1 MGHAGFVHLR
11 LQSAY
16 SMLEGAVQPGALAQ
30 ACAEAGMPAGALC
43 DRGNMF
49 AAMDWSAAAK
59 DAGLQPIMGALLPI
73 ERPGT
78 RTATARPVI
87 DWLPCLAQD
96 MDGYHNL
103 VRLVSAAHL
112 EADGHEAPLLRLDQL
127 EGRTGGLIAL
137 TGGAE
142 GWLTRLIAEGQPV
155 APAAD
160 ALAAL
165 FGDRLYVEISRAGDP
180 VERRAEA
187 GLLALASAR
196 GWPLVATN
204 PVKFLEPEGH
214 GAHDILLCIAGSTYV
229 DAEDRPRSNP
239 EHWLKDADAMRALF
253 ADLPE
258 AIENTLVVAQR
269 CAVMAPARKPI
280 LPHLE
285 GGAEAEE
292 ARLVAEAEAGLAAR
306 LALLGN
312 EGEAAAPYGERL
324 AYELGVIR
332 SMGFAGYFLIV
343 AEFIGWAKAE
353 GVPVGPGRGSGAG
366 SVVAWAL
373 KITDLDPLANGL
385 LFERFLNPDR
395 VSMPDFD
402 IDFCED
408 RREEVIRHV
417 QSLYGREQVAQIITF
432 GKMKARAVVKDVG
445 RVLQMPYGQ
454 MDRLAKMIPNH
465 PTDPW
470 TLARALGLGRD
481 KDDNPYEGVPELLA
495 ERERDAKVRRL
506 LDVALQLEGL
516 PRHSSTHAAGVVIGD
531 RPLSELVP
539 MYRDPRSDMPVT
551 QFEMKAVEK
560 AGLVKFDFLGLKTL
574 SVLARAAALLAA
586 RGIVVDWQRL
596 GLDDADVYR
605 LIAEGDTV
613 GVFQFESEGMR
624 RALSQVR
631 PDCFADIVALGAL
644 YRPGPMDNIP
654 SYALRKAGRE
664 KVELL
669 HERMEPI
676 LRETNGIIVYQ
687 EQVMQIARE
696 LAGYSL
702 GEADLLRRAMGK
714 KIHAEMVAQKAR
726 FAEGAATNGIEPAT
740 AEAIFELV
748 LKFANYGFNKSHAAA
763 YAVVSYQTAW
773 LKTHH
778 RAEFYVASMDYDID
792 NTDRLAVFVDDARRA
807 GLNVLPP
814 CINASEARFSVEDG
828 AVRYGL
834 AGLKSVGA
842 KAMEAVVA
850 ARGDAPFASLA
861 DFAARVDP
869 GLLNRRQLEALISA
883 GAFDAVEPNRAG
895 AHAMAAAILGTAQR
909 LSAERESAQVALF
922 GLDEGPAL
930 GLSLPDVEWTLAE
943 RLAAE
948 KEAFGFYFSGHP
960 IDGWAAL
967 VEARGAMTMAACE
980 ALPAPPSG
988 GRQAVTMAGLI
999 KEVKWLTSNNNRPQ
1013 RGHLKAV
1020 SDRYLAVTL
1029 SDRSGQFRA
1038 TCSSPETQER
1048 LERLAREDPLVLL
1061 QAELAWREGE
1071 DAPRVRIHGAASLAE
1086 LARRA
1091 PGELVVRIRD
1101 WHDAQRLVELLAPAA
1116 GQGRGVVIAE
1126 VPTAAGLARVRLGA
1140 DFLIDHEL
1148 QAAAMRL
1155 QASGLEAPVR
1165 LSVVSGGVQG

>member
-1 MGHAGFVHLR
+1 
-11 LQSAY
+11 
-16 SMLEGAVQPGALAQ
+16 MLEGAVQPEALAK
-30 ACAEAGMPAGALC
+30 ACRAAGFPAAALV

-59 DAGLQPIMGALLPI
+59 DAGVQPIMAALLPV

-78 RTATARPVI
+78 RTALTRPVV
-87 DWLPCLAQD
+87 DWLPVLAQD
-96 MDGYHNL
+96 MAGYHNL

-112 EADGHEAPLLRLDQL
+112 DADGHEAPLLTLAQL

-137 TGGAE
+137 TGGSE
-142 GWLTRLIAEGQPV
+142 GWLTRLAADGQPMD
-155 APAAD
+155 AAAD
-160 ALAAL
+160 ALWAL
-165 FGDRLYVEISRAGDP
+165 FEGRLYVEISRSGDP
-180 VERRAEA
+180 VEVRGEA
-187 GLLALASAR
+187 GLLALAAAR

-204 PVKFLEPEGH
+204 PVKFLKADGV
-214 GAHDILLCIAGSTYV
+214 GAHDVLLCIAGSTYV
-229 DAEDRPRSNP
+229 DAEDRARSNP
-239 EHWLKDADAMRALF
+239 EHWLKGADAMRTLF

-258 AIENTLVVAQR
+258 AVANTVVVAQR

-280 LPHLE
+280 LPRLGDDE
-285 GGAEAEE
+285 D
-292 ARLVAEAEAGLAAR
+292 ARLVVDAEAGLAAR
-306 LALLGN
+306 LSMLGVA
-312 EGEAAAPYGERL
+312 GEAAAPYAARL
-324 AYELGVIR
+324 AYELGVIS

-402 IDFCED
+402 IDFCET
-408 RREEVIRHV
+408 RRDEVIKHV
-417 QSLYGREQVAQIITF
+417 QALYGREQVAQIITF

-454 MDRLAKMIPNH
+454 MDRLSKMIPNH

-470 TLARALGLGRD
+470 TLARALGVGRD
-481 KDDNPYEGVPELLA
+481 KDGQPWPGVPELLA
-495 ERERDAKVRRL
+495 ERDRDPKVRRL
-506 LDVALQLEGL
+506 IEVALQLEGL

-574 SVLARAAALLAA
+574 SVLARAGELLAA
-586 RGIVVDWQRL
+586 QDAAVDWERL
-596 GLDDADVYR
+596 PVDDGDVYR

-669 HERMEPI
+669 HPAMEPI

-726 FAEGAATNGIEPAT
+726 FAEGAATFGIEVAT

-763 YAVVSYQTAW
+763 YAVLSYQTAW

-778 RAEFYVASMDYDID
+778 RAAFLVASMDFDID
-792 NTDRLAVFVDDARRA
+792 NTDRLSAFVEDARRA
-807 GLNVLPP
+807 GVVVLPP
-814 CINASEARFSVEDG
+814 CINASSAGFAVEDG
-828 AVRYGL
+828 AVRYALG
-834 AGLKSVGA
+834 GLKSVGA

-850 ARGDAPFASLA
+850 ARGDVPFKSLG

-869 GLLNRRQLEALISA
+869 RQLNKRQLEALIGA
-883 GAFDAVEPNRAG
+883 GAFDTIEPNRSG
-895 AHAMAAAILGTAQR
+895 AHAMAAAILGTAQT
-909 LSAERESAQVALF
+909 LAAERESAQVALF

-930 GLSLPDVEWTLAE
+930 GMVVPDGEWTLAE
-943 RLAAE
+943 RMAAE

-960 IDGWAAL
+960 VDGWRAL
-967 VEARGAMTMAACE
+967 IEARGAMTWAQCAEM
-980 ALPAPPSG
+980 PAPPG
-988 GRQAVTMAGLI
+988 GGKMAVTLAGLI
-999 KEVKWLTSNNNRPQ
+999 EEVAWRTSTNNAPRK
-1013 RGHLKAV
+1013 GHLSAV
-1020 SDRYLAVTL
+1020 ANRYLAVTL
-1029 SDRSGQFRA
+1029 SDRSGQYRA

-1048 LERLAREDPLVLL
+1048 LERLASEDPLVLV
-1061 QAELAWREGE
+1061 QAELVWKEGE
-1071 DAPRVRIHGAASLAE
+1071 EVVRMRVHGATSLAE
-1086 LARRA
+1086 MARRT
-1091 PGELVVRIRD
+1091 PGELVVRVRD
-1101 WHDAQRLVELLAPAA
+1101 WFELARLETLLKPAA
-1116 GQGRGVVIAE
+1116 GQGRGVVLVDVE
-1126 VPTAAGLARVRLGA
+1126 TAAGMARVKLGA
-1140 DFLIDHEL
+1140 DFLLDHEL
-1148 QAAAMRL
+1148 QAAVMRMQAMPVE
-1155 QASGLEAPVR
+1155 GGVR
-1165 LSVVSGGVQG
+1165 LAVVS

>member
-1 MGHAGFVHLR
+1 
-11 LQSAY
+11 
-16 SMLEGAVQPGALAQ
+16 MLEGAVQPETLAKACRAAGFPAAAL
-30 ACAEAGMPAGALC
+30 M

-59 DAGLQPIMGALLPI
+59 DAGVQPIMAALLPI
-73 ERPGT
+73 ERPDT
-78 RTATARPVI
+78 RTALAKPMI
-87 DWLPCLAQD
+87 DWLPVLAQD
-96 MDGYHNL
+96 MGGYHNL
-103 VRLVSAAHL
+103 IRLVSAAHL
-112 EADGHEAPLLRLDQL
+112 DADGHEAPLLTLAQL
-127 EGRTGGLIAL
+127 EGRTEGLIAL
-137 TGGAE
+137 SGGAE
-142 GWLTRLIAEGQPV
+142 GWLTRLAADGQPMD
-155 APAAD
+155 AAAD
-160 ALAAL
+160 TLARL
-165 FGDRLYVEISRAGDP
+165 FEGRLYVEISRSGDP
-180 VERRAEA
+180 VESRGES
-187 GLLALASAR
+187 GLLALAEAR

-204 PVKFLEPEGH
+204 PVKFLKADGH
-214 GAHDILLCIAGSTYV
+214 KAHDVLMCIAGSTYV

-239 EHWLKDADAMRALF
+239 EQWLKGADEMRSIF
-253 ADLPE
+253 ADLPD
-258 AIENTLVVAQR
+258 AVANTLVVAQR

-280 LPHLE
+280 LPRL
-285 GGAEAEE
+285 GDDSEAEE
-292 ARLVAEAEAGLAAR
+292 ARLVDDAGAGLQMRLSMLGVEGDAAV
-306 LALLGN
+306 
-312 EGEAAAPYGERL
+312 PYAERL

-402 IDFCED
+402 IDFCET
-408 RREEVIRHV
+408 RRDEVIRHV
-417 QSLYGREQVAQIITF
+417 QTLYGREQVAQIITF

-454 MDRLAKMIPNH
+454 MDRISKMIPNH

-470 TLARALGLGRD
+470 TLARALGQGRD
-481 KDDNPYEGVPELLA
+481 KDGRPYEGVPELMA
-495 ERERDAKVRRL
+495 ERDRDPKVKRL
-506 LDVALQLEGL
+506 VEVALQLEGL

-574 SVLARAAALLAA
+574 SVLARAAALLATQDV
-586 RGIVVDWQRL
+586 IIDWEQL
-596 GLDDADVYR
+596 PGGDESVYR
-605 LIAEGDTV
+605 LIADGDTV

-624 RALSQVR
+624 RALSQVK

-669 HERMEPI
+669 HPLMEPI

-726 FAEGAATNGIEPAT
+726 FAEGAATNGIDART

-773 LKTHH
+773 VKTHH

-792 NTDRLAVFVDDARRA
+792 NTDRLSAFVEDARRSSVK
-807 GLNVLPP
+807 VLPP
-814 CINASEARFSVEDG
+814 CINASMAYFAVQDG
-828 AVRYGL
+828 NVRYGL
-834 AGLKSVGA
+834 GGLKSVGV

-850 ARGDAPFASLA
+850 ARGDAPFKSLS

-869 GLLNRRQLEALISA
+869 KLLNKRQLEALIAA
-883 GAFDAVEPNRAG
+883 GAFDGIEPNRSG
-895 AHAMAAAILGTAQR
+895 AHALAAAILGTAQT
-909 LSAERESAQVALF
+909 LTAERESAQVALF
-922 GLDEGPAL
+922 GLDAGPPL
-930 GLSLPDVEWTLAE
+930 GMVVPSEEWTLAE
-943 RLAAE
+943 RMAAE
-948 KEAFGFYFSGHP
+948 KDAFGFYFSGHP
-960 IDGWAAL
+960 VDGWRAL
-967 VEARGAMTMAACE
+967 IEAKGAMTWAQCAEM
-980 ALPAPPSG
+980 PAPPG
-988 GRQAVTMAGLI
+988 GGKLGVTLAGLLE
-999 KEVKWLTSNNNRPQ
+999 EVLWRTSTNATPR
-1013 RGHLKAV
+1013 RGHLSAV
-1020 SDRYLAVTL
+1020 ANRYMAITL
-1029 SDRSGQFRA
+1029 SDRSGQYRA

-1048 LERLAREDPLVLL
+1048 LERLASEDPLVLL
-1061 QAELAWREGE
+1061 QAELVWKEGE
-1071 DAPRVRIHGAASLAE
+1071 DVVRMRIHGASSLAE
-1086 LARRA
+1086 MARRA
-1091 PGELVVRIRD
+1091 PGELVVKVRDAWFDVDRIST
-1101 WHDAQRLVELLAPAA
+1101 LLAPAA

-1126 VPTAAGLARVRLGA
+1126 VETPAGLARVKLGS

-1148 QAAAMRL
+1148 QAAVLRM
-1155 QASGLEAPVR
+1155 QALPADGDVKLT
-1165 LSVVSGGVQG
+1165 VVG

>member
-1 MGHAGFVHLR
+1 MPYAGFVPLR
-11 LQSAY
+11 LHSAY
-16 SMLEGAVQPGALAQ
+16 SMLEGAVQPDALAK
-30 ACAEAGMPAGALC
+30 ASRKAGFPAAALC

-59 DAGLQPIMGALLPI
+59 DSGVQPIMGALLPI
-73 ERPGT
+73 ERPLT
-78 RTATARPVI
+78 RTALTRPVV
-87 DWLPCLAQD
+87 DWLPVLAQD
-96 MDGYHNL
+96 MEGYKNL

-112 EADGHEAPLLRLDQL
+112 DADGHEAPLLTLAQL
-127 EGRTGGLIAL
+127 EGRTEGLIAL

-142 GWLTRLIAEGQPV
+142 GWLTRLAGEGQPMD
-155 APAAD
+155 AAAD
-160 ALAAL
+160 ALGRL
-165 FGDRLYVEISRAGDP
+165 FEGRLYVEISRSGDP
-180 VERRAEA
+180 AEVRGEA

-204 PVKFLEPEGH
+204 PVKFLKADGH
-214 GAHDILLCIAGSTYV
+214 KAHDVLLCIAGSTYV

-239 EHWLKDADAMRALF
+239 EHWLKSADAMRSLF

-258 AIENTLVVAQR
+258 AVANTVAVAQR

-280 LPHLE
+280 LPSRA
-285 GGAEAEE
+285 GDAVAEE
-292 ARLVAEAEAGLAAR
+292 LQLVAEAETGLAVR
-306 LALLGN
+306 LAVLGI
-312 EGEAAAPYGERL
+312 EGETAVPYVERL
-324 AYELGVIR
+324 AYELAVIR
-332 SMGFAGYFLIV
+332 SMGFVGYFLIV
-343 AEFIGWAKAE
+343 SEFIGWAKGE

-417 QSLYGREQVAQIITF
+417 QALYGREQVAQIITF

-445 RVLQMPYGQ
+445 RVLQMSYGQ
-454 MDRLAKMIPNH
+454 MDRLAKMIPSH

-470 TLARALGLGRD
+470 TLARALGIGRD
-481 KDDNPYEGVPELLA
+481 KDGNAYHGVPELIA
-495 ERERDAKVRRL
+495 ERDRDPKVKRL
-506 LDVALQLEGL
+506 LEMALQLEGL

-574 SVLARAAALLAA
+574 SVLARGAKLLPQA
-586 RGIVVDWQRL
+586 VDWERL
-596 GLDDADVYR
+596 PVDDPTVYK

-624 RALSQVR
+624 RALGQVR

-669 HERMEPI
+669 HPTMEPI

-702 GEADLLRRAMGK
+702 GEADVLRRAMGK

-726 FAEGAATNGIEPAT
+726 FAEGAAANGIDVKT
-740 AEAIFELV
+740 AEAVFELV

-763 YAVVSYQTAW
+763 YALVSYQTAW

-792 NTDRLAVFVDDARRA
+792 NTDRIAAFVEDARR
-807 GLNVLPP
+807 GGVTILPP
-814 CINASEARFSVEDG
+814 CINGSQACFSVENG
-828 AVRYGL
+828 HVRFGL
-834 AGLKSVGA
+834 AALKSVGG

-850 ARGDAPFASLA
+850 ARGDRPIKSLS

-869 GLLNRRQLEALISA
+869 KLLNKRQLEALIGA
-883 GAFDAVEPNRAG
+883 GAFDSIEPNRAG
-895 AHAMAAAILGTAQR
+895 AHAMAAAILATAQT
-909 LSAERESAQVALF
+909 LAAERESAQVALF

-930 GLSLPDVEWTLAE
+930 GMVVPAEEWTLAE
-943 RLAAE
+943 RMAAE

-960 IDGWAAL
+960 VDAWRAL
-967 VEARGAMTMAACE
+967 LDAKGAMTWGQCAEM
-980 ALPAPPSG
+980 PAPPG
-988 GRQAVTMAGLI
+988 GGKQAITLAGLLE
-999 KEVKWLTSNNNRPQ
+999 EVQWRTSTNNTPR
-1013 RGHLKAV
+1013 RGHLSAV
-1020 SDRYLAVTL
+1020 ANRYLAITL
-1029 SDRSGQFRA
+1029 SDRSGQYRA

-1048 LERLAREDPLVLL
+1048 LERLAGEDPLVLL
-1061 QAELAWREGE
+1061 QAELVWKEGE
-1071 DAPRVRIHGAASLAE
+1071 EVVRLRIHGATSLAE
-1086 LARRA
+1086 MARRA
-1091 PGELVVRIRD
+1091 PGELVVRVRD
-1101 WHDAQRLVELLAPAA
+1101 WFEIDRLEALLLPAA
-1116 GQGRGVVIAE
+1116 GQGRGEVLAE
-1126 VPTAAGLARVRLGA
+1126 VDTAAGRARVRLGR
-1140 DFLIDHEL
+1140 DYLLDHEL
-1148 QAAAMRL
+1148 MAAVQRMQALPSGGAAEGGVKL
-1155 QASGLEAPVR
+1155 A
-1165 LSVVSGGVQG
+1165 VVSG

>member
-1 MGHAGFVHLR
+1 
-11 LQSAY
+11 
-16 SMLEGAVQPGALAQ
+16 MLEGAVQPDALAK
-30 ACAEAGMPAGALC
+30 ALAAAGMPAGALC

-59 DAGLQPIMGALLPI
+59 DAGVQPIMGALLPI
-73 ERPGT
+73 ERPHT
-78 RTATARPVI
+78 RTSTTKPVI
-87 DWLPCLAQD
+87 DWLPVLAQD
-96 MDGYHNL
+96 MDGYLNL

-112 EADGHEAPLLRLDQL
+112 EADGHEAPLLNLGQL
-127 EGRTGGLIAL
+127 EGRTNGLIAL

-142 GWLTRLIAEGQPV
+142 GWLTRLAADGQPME
-155 APAAD
+155 AAAD
-160 ALAAL
+160 VLGRL
-165 FGDRLYVEISRAGDP
+165 FEGRLYVEISRSGDP
-180 VERRAEA
+180 VEVRGEA
-187 GLLALASAR
+187 GLLALADAR

-204 PVKFLEPEGH
+204 PCKFLRADGH
-214 GAHDILLCIAGSTYV
+214 VAHDALLCIAGSTYV
-229 DAEDRPRSNP
+229 DAEDRVRSNP
-239 EHWLKDADAMRALF
+239 EHWLKDADAMRSLF

-258 AIENTLVVAQR
+258 AFENTVIVAQR
-269 CAVMAPARKPI
+269 CAVMAPSRKPI

-285 GGAEAEE
+285 GGAGAEE
-292 ARLVAEAEAGLAAR
+292 ARLVREAEEGLAAR
-306 LALLGN
+306 LAFLGVA
-312 EGEAAAPYGERL
+312 GDAAVPYAARL
-324 AYELGVIR
+324 AYELQVIR

-343 AEFIGWAKAE
+343 AEFIGWAKSEA
-353 GVPVGPGRGSGAG
+353 VPVGPGRGSGAG

-417 QSLYGREQVAQIITF
+417 QTLYGREQVAQIITF
-432 GKMKARAVVKDVG
+432 GRMKARAVVKDVG

-470 TLARALGLGRD
+470 TLARAMGRGRD
-481 KDDNPYEGVPELLA
+481 KDGKAYEGVPELLT
-495 ERERDAKVRRL
+495 ERERDPKVKRL

-531 RPLSELVP
+531 RALSELVP

-574 SVLARAAALLAA
+574 SVLARAAEILGA
-586 RGIVVDWQRL
+586 RSVDVDWQRL
-596 GLDDADVYR
+596 PMDDVEVYR

-624 RALSQVR
+624 RALGQVR

-669 HERMEPI
+669 HPSMEPI

-726 FAEGAATNGIEPAT
+726 FAEGAATNGIDAAT

-763 YAVVSYQTAW
+763 YAVVSFQTAW

-792 NTDRLAVFVDDARRA
+792 NTDRLAIFVDDARR
-807 GLNVLPP
+807 GGVTVLPP
-814 CINASEARFSVEDG
+814 CINSSQSRFSVEDG

-850 ARGDAPFASLA
+850 ARGTMAFTSLA

-883 GAFDAVEPNRAG
+883 GAFDSIEPNRAG

-909 LSAERESAQVALF
+909 LAAERESAQVALF
-922 GLDEGPAL
+922 GLDEGPGM
-930 GLSLPDVEWTLAE
+930 GLEVPEVEWTLAE

-960 IDGWAAL
+960 IDGWASV
-967 VEARGAMTMAACE
+967 VEAKEAMTFADCQMV
-980 ALPAPPSG
+980 PPPPG
-988 GRQAVTMAGLI
+988 GGKQLVTMAGLI
-999 KEVKWLTSNNNRPQ
+999 EELKWLTYNNNNNRPQ

-1029 SDRSGQFRA
+1029 SDRSGQYRA

-1048 LERLAREDPLVLL
+1048 LERLAKEDPLVLL
-1061 QAELAWREGE
+1061 QAEMGWREGE
-1071 DAPRVRIHGAASLAE
+1071 DVPRIRIHGVSSLAD
-1086 LARRA
+1086 LARRT
-1091 PGELVVRIRD
+1091 PGEMVVRLRG
-1101 WHDAQRLVELLAPAA
+1101 WLDAERLMHILRSAA

-1126 VPTAAGLARVRLGA
+1126 VLTEAGLARVRLGA
-1140 DFLIDHEL
+1140 DFLLDHEL
-1148 QAAAMRL
+1148 QAAVLRL
-1155 QASGLEAPVR
+1155 QAAPRDEPVR
-1165 LSVVSGGVQG
+1165 LSVVAG